1 MNQERIFRIGT
12 AAACEI
18 IVPDGIPSNV
28 VWAHLTISEDGM
40 HLLTIVER
48 GIVCCVNGNAVSQQ
62 YWVNDDDVI
71 EIEGRILNWDY
82 FRGDSNDPFKV
93 NTRKVFSKKILLIF
107 SAALIAIG
115 AILFAVLRH
124 KPEPPHIP
132 TASELFQNACNMT
145 TSIDP
150 GEVKSGYDQIEK
162 LAIDSLYTPAVLKH
176 YETVLVSKDTIKWGA
191 AYRSMLQ
198 LSKDISNSE
207 AIYECA
213 LCMSYIS
220 PKLSLPEVGRY
231 DFVVEK
237 DYEEANRLFD
247 IVIHNVPTDYKAP
260 FWEIINLITLLNGK
274 SLSESDSDKLEDLY
288 TRLDENLALSTDELA
303 NQYKIE
309 TERVIK
315 TILQNWQI
323 IN

>member
-18 IVPDGIPSNV
+18 VVPDGIPANV
-28 VWAHLTISEDGM
+28 VWVHLAISDEGM
-40 HLLTIVER
+40 HLLTIVEH

-82 FRGDSNDPFKV
+82 IRGDSNDPFKV
-93 NTRKVFSKKILLIF
+93 SPRKMLSKKMLFIIPLSLIV
-107 SAALIAIG
+107 ICT
-115 AILFAVLRH
+115 ILFAVFYH
-124 KPEPPHIP
+124 KPVPPHIP

-145 TSIDP
+145 TSIDSV
-150 GEVKSGYDQIEK
+150 EVKSGYDQIEK

-176 YETVLVSKDTIKWGA
+176 YETVLVSKDTIKWRA

-198 LSKDISNSE
+198 LSKDVSNTE

-237 DYEEANRLFD
+237 NYEEANRLFE
-247 IVIHNVPTDYKAP
+247 IVIHNVPTNYKAP

-274 SLSESDSDKLEDLY
+274 SLSVSDSDKLEELY
-288 TRLDENLALSTDELA
+288 TLLDENLALTTDELA

-315 TILQNWQI
+315 IILQNWQI